1 MDTIYSQR
9 TGASAPSQAVPSN
22 PMAVAPP
29 RNRINM
35 QALQDYLKQ
44 NNINPTQG
52 QVQTPQGIDLSTL
65 VGNAQQDMQQI
76 TRPDYDINQPQGQQP
91 APVDINQLIGQIS
104 GGNLAGI
111 DIGSPQPTQGGTEA
125 FKDEQTM
132 ADNGLLPTSAPKQ
145 ISQNPTNDTKQYSQA
160 ALSNGLQSVDIGISS
175 QNPQNAMSAES
186 QSLDASRIKSDMAS
200 IAQAKDPKAA
210 WQEVKQDP
218 FYKNSNFYTGMM
230 NTGLAIMSGAN
241 PMQAFQAGS
250 QAMENAEVKDQL
262 KNNREYLLQQYTPD
276 SVAAAIAAGDPKLLR
291 QQQMSDA
298 DKMDATNAE
307 WGRRNAIT
315 SAQEDQRFSQRL
327 EATNRAADARAA
339 QQEKLQNARF
349 AQQKELLNERDRIKQ
364 AAAKAAANDYN
375 FTSRDLNAEKNTPEG
390 SVIKSWSVKQ
400 GYFDAAKKD
409 LELARDAIAKG
420 DPQAAAAA
428 YQQAAFNS
436 ARGEIGENRSLQEA
450 DVSGFAED
458 PSIFTKGTNKI
469 SLKAGWSPT
478 LRAIDYLDKANDV
491 GSKSADSNI
500 QRIKIQRIKSVART
514 LGKERATALV
524 NRAYGSGFHDPYGV
538 FEEAGENEV
547 RSRTGGAL
555 STDDSWMYN

>member
-186 QSLDASRIKSDMAS
+186 QNLDASRIKSDMAS

-250 QAMENAEVKDQL
+250 QAMENADVKDQL

-315 SAQEDQRFSQRL
+315 SAQEDQRFAQRL
-327 EATNRAADARAA
+327 EASNRAADARSA

-349 AQQKELLNERDRIKQ
+349 AQQKELLNEKDRIKQ
-364 AAAKAAANDYN
+364 AAAKAAADDYN

>member
-111 DIGSPQPTQGGTEA
+111 DIGSPQPTQGGMEA

-132 ADNGLLPTSAPKQ
+132 ADNGLLPTSTPKQ

-186 QSLDASRIKSDMAS
+186 QNLDASRIKSDMAS

-250 QAMENAEVKDQL
+250 QAMENADVKDQL

-315 SAQEDQRFSQRL
+315 SAQEDQRFAQRL
-327 EATNRAADARAA
+327 EASNRSADARAA

-349 AQQKELLNERDRIKQ
+349 AQQKALLNEKDRIKQ
-364 AAAKAAANDYN
+364 AAAKAAADDYN

-409 LELARDAIAKG
+409 LDLARDAISRG
-420 DPQAAAAA
+420 DSQAAAAA

-478 LRAIDYLDKANDV
+478 LRAIDYLEKANDV

-500 QRIKIQRIKSVART
+500 QRIKIQRIKANAKT
-514 LGKERATALV
+514 LGEKKATALV
-524 NRAYGSGFHDPYGV
+524 NRSFGGGFHDPFGV
-538 FEEAGENEV
+538 FDEDGEREV

>member
-9 TGASAPSQAVPSN
+9 TGASAPSQAAPSN
-22 PMAVAPP
+22 PMAVAPS

-44 NNINPTQG
+44 QNITPRQG
-52 QVQTPQGIDLSTL
+52 QVQVPQGIDLQTL

-76 TRPDYDINQPQGQQP
+76 TRPDYDINVTQGQQP
-91 APVDINQLIGQIS
+91 APVDVNQLIGQIS
-104 GGNLAGI
+104 NNNLSGI
-111 DIGSPQPTQGGTEA
+111 DIGAPQPTQGGVDS

-132 ADNGLLPTSAPKQ
+132 ADRGLLPTSAPRQ
-145 ISQNPTNDTKQYSQA
+145 ISENPTNDTKQYSQA

-186 QSLDASRIKSDMAS
+186 QNLDASRIKSDMAS
-200 IAQAKDPKAA
+200 IAQSKDPKAA

-298 DKMDATNAE
+298 DRMDATNAE
-307 WGRRNAIT
+307 WERRNAIT
-315 SAQEDQRFSQRL
+315 SAQDDKRFSQRL
-327 EATNRAADARAA
+327 DASNKAAEARIA
-339 QQEKLQNARF
+339 QQDKMMQARF
-349 AQQKELLNERDRIKQ
+349 NQQKELLNERDRIKQ
-364 AAAKAAANDYN
+364 AAAAKAASDYN

-409 LELARDAIAKG
+409 LDLARDAIARG
-420 DPQAAAAA
+420 DSQAAAAA

-478 LRAIDYLDKANDV
+478 LRAIEYLEKANDV

-514 LGKERATALV
+514 LGKDRATALV

-538 FEEAGENEV
+538 FDEVGENEV
-547 RSRTGGAL
+547 KSRTGGAL
-555 STDDSWMYN
+555 SSDDSWMYN